1 MTLHWQSRDYVIQD
15 RQSGRS
21 EVGRICYRQ
30 LLARQLGVKRHL
42 SLPARPHFH
51 TVHNHDDHGDDD
63 DDSTNDVDDVDEV
76 SHSRQGG
83 WDGAKSA
90 VLAAPTDAPLYHLG
104 LSTLTSDER
113 PETHKEVLLSYY
125 MHHSTI
131 CTTLLAGPL
140 YSYI

>member
-51 TVHNHDDHGDDD
+51 TVDDDHGDD

-83 WDGAKSA
+83 CDGAKSA
-90 VLAAPTDAPLYHLG
+90 VLAAPTHATLYHLHN
-104 LSTLTSDER
+104 STSWASLPPR
-113 PETHKEVLLSYY
+113 
-125 MHHSTI
+125 
-131 CTTLLAGPL
+131 PL
-140 YSYI
+140 YCSIL

>member
-1 MTLHWQSRDYVIQD
+1 MIQD

-63 DDSTNDVDDVDEV
+63 DDSTNGVDDDDEV

-90 VLAAPTDAPLYHLG
+90 VLAAPTHAPLYQLHHTLYQLG
-104 LSTLTSDER
+104 PYPL
-113 PETHKEVLLSYY
+113 
-125 MHHSTI
+125 
-131 CTTLLAGPL
+131 TTLPSASL
-140 YSYI
+140 

>member
-1 MTLHWQSRDYVIQD
+1 MIKD

-42 SLPARPHFH
+42 SLPARLHFH

-63 DDSTNDVDDVDEV
+63 DDESINDVDDVDEV

-90 VLAAPTDAPLYHLG
+90 VLAAPTQW
-104 LSTLTSDER
+104 
-113 PETHKEVLLSYY
+113 
-125 MHHSTI
+125 
-131 CTTLLAGPL
+131 
-140 YSYI
+140 

>member
-63 DDSTNDVDDVDEV
+63 DDSTNAMMLMRLTR
-76 SHSRQGG
+76 SH
-83 WDGAKSA
+83 
-90 VLAAPTDAPLYHLG
+90 T
-104 LSTLTSDER
+104 
-113 PETHKEVLLSYY
+113 
-125 MHHSTI
+125 
-131 CTTLLAGPL
+131 AGRVAGMEPRVPF
-140 YSYI
+140 

>member
-1 MTLHWQSRDYVIQD
+1 MIQD

-42 SLPARPHFH
+42 SLPARLHFH
-51 TVHNHDDHGDDD
+51 TVHNHDDHGDDDD

-90 VLAAPTDAPLYHLG
+90 VLAAPTHAPLYHLHNSTSWASLLFHLMRG
-104 LSTLTSDER
+104 LRTTEKRRVISCTSLC
-113 PETHKEVLLSYY
+113 VS
-125 MHHSTI
+125 
-131 CTTLLAGPL
+131 
-140 YSYI
+140 

>member
-63 DDSTNDVDDVDEV
+63 DGHEGFVSQGSQESGGKERASEV
-76 SHSRQGG
+76 R
-83 WDGAKSA
+83 W
-90 VLAAPTDAPLYHLG
+90 
-104 LSTLTSDER
+104 
-113 PETHKEVLLSYY
+113 
-125 MHHSTI
+125 
-131 CTTLLAGPL
+131 
-140 YSYI
+140 

>member
-42 SLPARPHFH
+42 SLLARPHFH
-51 TVHNHDDHGDDD
+51 TVHNHDDHGDD

-90 VLAAPTDAPLYHLG
+90 VLAAPTHGCTTLHNLHHALYQLG
-104 LSTLTSDER
+104 LST
-113 PETHKEVLLSYY
+113 HALLNHL
-125 MHHSTI
+125 HHSTI
-131 CTTLLAGPL
+131 CTTLPARPL
-140 YSYI
+140 CSYI

>member
-83 WDGAKSA
+83 CDGAKSA
-90 VLAAPTDAPLYHLG
+90 VLAAPTHGCTTLPSAPLY
-104 LSTLTSDER
+104 
-113 PETHKEVLLSYY
+113 
-125 MHHSTI
+125 
-131 CTTLLAGPL
+131 
-140 YSYI
+140 

>member
-42 SLPARPHFH
+42 SLPAKPHFH
-51 TVHNHDDHGDDD
+51 TVHNHDGHGDDD

-90 VLAAPTDAPLYHLG
+90 VLAAPTSAPLYKLHQ
-104 LSTLTSDER
+104 STSSAS
-113 PETHKEVLLSYY
+113 LLSHL
-125 MHHSTI
+125 MKGLTTTEKRRVIS
-131 CTTLLAGPL
+131 CTSLCV
-140 YSYI
+140 S

>member
-51 TVHNHDDHGDDD
+51 TVHNHDDDHGDDD
-63 DDSTNDVDDVDEV
+63 DDSTDDVDDDDEV

-83 WDGAKSA
+83 CDGAKSA
-90 VLAAPTDAPLYHLG
+90 VLAAPTHAPLYQLG

-113 PETHKEVLLSYY
+113 PKNHREAQSNKLYISVCI
-125 MHHSTI
+125 MI
-131 CTTLLAGPL
+131 CR
-140 YSYI
+140 

>member
-42 SLPARPHFH
+42 SLLARPHFH
-51 TVHNHDDHGDDD
+51 TVHNHDDHGDGDD
-63 DDSTNDVDDVDEV
+63 DDSTNDVDDDDEV

-90 VLAAPTDAPLYHLG
+90 VLAAPTHATLYHLHQ
-104 LSTLTSDER
+104 SN
-113 PETHKEVLLSYY
+113 
-125 MHHSTI
+125 I

-140 YSYI
+140 YQLGFSTS

>member
-63 DDSTNDVDDVDEV
+63 DSTNDVDDDDEV

-90 VLAAPTDAPLYHLG
+90 VPAAPTHAPL
-104 LSTLTSDER
+104 STS
-113 PETHKEVLLSYY
+113 
-125 MHHSTI
+125 
-131 CTTLLAGPL
+131 CTTLPSRPL

>member
-51 TVHNHDDHGDDD
+51 TVHNHDDDHGDDD
-63 DDSTNDVDDVDEV
+63 DDSTNDVDDVDDEV

-90 VLAAPTDAPLYHLG
+90 VLAAPTHAPLYHLHN
-104 LSTLTSDER
+104 SSN
-113 PETHKEVLLSYY
+113 
-125 MHHSTI
+125 
-131 CTTLLAGPL
+131 CTTLPSAQL
-140 YSYI
+140 Y

>member
-51 TVHNHDDHGDDD
+51 TLHNHDDDHDDND
-63 DDSTNDVDDVDEV
+63 DDSTNDVNDVDEV

-90 VLAAPTDAPLYHLG
+90 VLAAPTRAQLSTIYPTLPARPLY
-104 LSTLTSDER
+104 
-113 PETHKEVLLSYY
+113 P
-125 MHHSTI
+125 
-131 CTTLLAGPL
+131 CTTLPSAQL
-140 YSYI
+140 Y